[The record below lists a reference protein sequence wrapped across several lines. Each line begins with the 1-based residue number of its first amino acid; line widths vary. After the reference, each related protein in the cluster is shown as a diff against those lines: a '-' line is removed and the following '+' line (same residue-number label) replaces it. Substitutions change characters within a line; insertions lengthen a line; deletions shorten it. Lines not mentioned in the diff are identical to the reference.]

1 MPADNSPLVCRLMTA
16 LAISV
21 LVEGHLLLQDLAPGV
36 VAGGVAYAAAKAR
49 SDSTSGH
56 NRPLFGM
63 RLFSPDSPWN
73 APINS
78 SQVKYTQQNAKENQ
92 QFRNKSLANTWIQ
105 KEDILYKTS
114 PADPVLVWQ
123 CTTYNEDQKFYHNK
137 TLNLRTPKDSK
148 ITHGNDGWM
157 IFTDPDGIHYYETW
171 AAAPATSGTPG
182 SPALYRAEYFVR
194 GDLKN
199 GTGWGKDGAGAGI
212 RAAGASLLGGLILP
226 EELDKLS
233 IEHALSIELDW
244 SQLKAGR
251 QQSDQFVFPAV
262 TADSDSVETYKGTIP
277 MGARFALPPD
287 LDLSGAGLTPEGLA
301 VAKAYQEYG
310 GYVVDAAG
318 HTASIA
324 MITGGTKDQVDHL
337 YQDADWIRQH
347 LVMIVPANPAV
358 EPRRGR

>member
-1 MPADNSPLVCRLMTA
+1 MPAVNFRIAFYLTSG

-21 LVEGHLLLQDLAPGV
+21 VVEGYILLQDLAPVIVGH
-36 VAGGVAYAAAKAR
+36 GIAYAAINGT
-49 SDSTSGH
+49 SDPTSGQ
-56 NRPLFGM
+56 NRPTFGM
-63 RLFSPDSPWN
+63 RMFSPDSPWN
-73 APINS
+73 TPIDPS
-78 SQVKYTQQNAKENQ
+78 RVKYTPSSAKENR
-92 QFRNKSLANTWIQ
+92 QFRDKSLANSWIQ
-105 KEDILYKTS
+105 EENLLYITL
-114 PADPVLVWQ
+114 PDDPVLTWR
-123 CTTYNEDQKFYHNK
+123 CTTYNEDQKFSHHTILK
-137 TLNLRTPKDSK
+137 LHTPRNSK
-148 ITHGNDGWM
+148 VTHGNDGWM

-171 AAAPATSGTPG
+171 VAAPTTSTTPG
-182 SPALYRAEYFVR
+182 SLPSYRAEYFVR

-199 GTGWGKDGAGAGI
+199 GTGWGKDGAGAGV

-233 IEHALSIELDW
+233 IEHALPIELDW

-251 QQSDQFVFPAV
+251 RQPDQFVFPAV

-287 LDLSGAGLTPEGLA
+287 LDLSSAGLTPEGLA
-301 VAKAYQEYG
+301 VARAYQKYG

-324 MITGGTKDQVDHL
+324 MITGGTKDQVNHL

-347 LVMIVPANPAV
+347 LVMIVPANPGIQ
-358 EPRRGR
+358 P